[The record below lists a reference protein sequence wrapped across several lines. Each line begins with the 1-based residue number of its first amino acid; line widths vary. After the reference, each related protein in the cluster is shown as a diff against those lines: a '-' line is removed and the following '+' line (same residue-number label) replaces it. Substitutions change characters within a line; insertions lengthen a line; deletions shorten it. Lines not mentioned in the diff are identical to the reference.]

1 MNPETKQ
8 KAVKSS
14 HNWKLNA
21 LSTHNN
27 QWLPEE
33 MAEELRKNLGM
44 SKIPQSQMR
53 VTLRGSPAVELTGNS
68 GTPQKTGNRVHLKAL
83 LHEDQTN
90 PGLATITSHK
100 TKKRRLLGK
109 QKSLLSDSSCILLLY
124 LANIFHLPSLNYSVG
139 RHAEFSFFKCDFF
152 HLLIYV

>member
-1 MNPETKQ
+1 MTVCSLMWMLTSKAKLSTAAATDPGMNPETKQ

-14 HNWKLNA
+14 HNWKLNEQ
-21 LSTHNN
+21 STHNN

-33 MAEELRKNLGM
+33 MAEELRKYLGM

-83 LHEDQTN
+83 LHEDQAN
-90 PGLATITSHK
+90 PETSNNNQSQNQGEK
-100 TKKRRLLGK
+100 TVGK
-109 QKSLLSDSSCILLLY
+109 AEI
-124 LANIFHLPSLNYSVG
+124 
-139 RHAEFSFFKCDFF
+139 HA
-152 HLLIYV
+152 L